1 MSIVL
6 ETERLVLRTWTLD
19 DFDDL
24 AAMLADPKVMEFLA
38 IDGKPESRFAAW
50 RALCGIVGHW
60 QLLGFGMFAA
70 IDRASGALVGRVG
83 PWQPEGWPDFEV
95 GWVLRS
101 QYWGR
106 GYATEA
112 ANRCIAHAFTDLG
125 RDHLSSFILPE
136 NTRSIRV
143 AERVGERLEGEI
155 LLPHMPDRKVLQ
167 YGLSRAEWEARVL
180 GYRAN
185 MRSISKSNESQ

>member
-83 PWQPEGWPDFEV
+83 AWQPEGWPDFEV
-95 GWVLRS
+95 GWGFASPSASASGSKARFC
-101 QYWGR
+101 R
-106 GYATEA
+106 RICPIE
-112 ANRCIAHAFTDLG
+112 RCFSTA
-125 RDHLSSFILPE
+125 
-136 NTRSIRV
+136 
-143 AERVGERLEGEI
+143 
-155 LLPHMPDRKVLQ
+155 
-167 YGLSRAEWEARVL
+167 SRAPSGRRASIAVAREKSFVFRRL
-180 GYRAN
+180 AAHFRIG
-185 MRSISKSNESQ
+185 ISGKYAIDIEIE